1 MQKYVE
7 LCEENNILTILKATT
22 IASKYLI
29 MYLSRRNFLKKTSAA
44 GILSCLEVSDFHWL
58 ETATVQT
65 VAGPIAPGQM
75 GLTFSHEH
83 VLVDFIGAD
92 QVSPDR
98 YNADEAF
105 EKVLPYLKEL
115 KQLGA
120 QTFVECTP
128 NYLGRDVKLLERLAE
143 ASGLQILTNTGLYG
157 ARDGIFLPD
166 FVAKESPQQ
175 LAQRWVDEYENG
187 IDGTGIRPGFIKIGV
202 NNGPLVDYD
211 QKLVEA
217 AALTHRETGL
227 TIAAHTGD
235 AAAALEEL
243 QIVQDA
249 GVHPSAFIWVHA
261 QGKGHENHVKA
272 AKQGAWIELDGVSE
286 SSYVDHARQAK
297 AIKEAGFLEQVLVS
311 CDAGWYHVGE
321 PDGGQYRSH
330 AVLLEKFV
338 PELKNQGFT
347 ETEVD
352 QLLIKNPAQAFP
364 IRKRLV

>member
-1 MQKYVE
+1 MH
-7 LCEENNILTILKATT
+7 
-22 IASKYLI
+22 
-29 MYLSRRNFLKKTSAA
+29 LSRRNFLKKTSAA
-44 GILSCLEVSDFHWL
+44 GVLSCLSIPDFNWS
-58 ETATVQT
+58 ETASVQT
-65 VAGPIAPGQM
+65 VAGPIAPKQM

-98 YNADEAF
+98 YSADAAF
-105 EKVLPYLKEL
+105 KKVLPYLEEL

-128 NYLGRDVKLLERLAE
+128 NYLGRDAQLLKRLAQ

-157 ARDGIFLPD
+157 ARNGIFLPD
-166 FVAKESPQQ
+166 YVAEETPQQ

-187 IDGTGIRPGFIKIGV
+187 IVGTDIRPGFIKIGV

-211 QKLVEA
+211 QKLVQA

-243 QIVQDA
+243 QIVLDA

-261 QGKGHENHVKA
+261 QGKGHDNHLKA
-272 AKQGAWIELDGVSE
+272 AKQGAWVELDGVSE
-286 SSYVDHARQAK
+286 NSYVDHAQQAQ
-297 AIKEAGFLEQVLVS
+297 AMKEAGFLEQVLVS
-311 CDAGWYHVGE
+311 CDAGWYRVGE

-338 PELKNQGFT
+338 PELKKLGFT
-347 ETEVD
+347 QAEVD

-364 IRKRLV
+364 IRKRLI